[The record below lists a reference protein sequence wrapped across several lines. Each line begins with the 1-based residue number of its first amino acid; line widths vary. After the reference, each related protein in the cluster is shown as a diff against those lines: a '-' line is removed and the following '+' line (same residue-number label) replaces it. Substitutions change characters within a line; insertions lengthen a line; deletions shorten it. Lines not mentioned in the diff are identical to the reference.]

1 MKKVEVYDRI
11 LSVTAAKR
19 DGSRWRHK
27 FSGRARILGG
37 ADGSLTVKGA
47 KPLWKRVAFKG
58 KREPFL
64 VNPPGKRGYFEA
76 RRDLVKTAIKA
87 PRHRLAALHGWLF
100 RERANPW
107 HEEKEWVDVPIRRA
121 PKHRAAAVAAYE
133 QGERERVGYHR
144 PTKKTG
150 ARRAEPEAL
159 RLARLAR
166 QRADYDELQDSGK
179 YQGEYDARTA
189 PAYRQERAGNAAAY
203 YGNPPRPTEGKPD
216 KAILARDLRQS
227 WLQWKRAGRAD
238 EMKAYIEYM
247 TQKHGLQEFWGEIFA
262 GEPTR
267 ALPARS
273 ARQAGLFAEGTRDQ
287 GNLFNNPPR
296 QTAQAKRAA
305 KLKRGIK
312 MARRKHHSRRRK
324 GVMPAGLRAYWAGKR
339 RGGHKLRAN
348 PPKRHKSS
356 RRRRGGGGGRGGR
369 ISIKELAINSGAV
382 LAGIGLPAVA
392 LRTPAIAGFAKEKW
406 QRILLKSAAGYGLSM
421 LARKFVGRRAGEMV
435 LVGTGVG
442 VALDLLPQLAPAV
455 GLGLSDAYDPDQGA
469 LTSVG
474 EMIPAG
480 IAEMLSGYGGGQNML
495 PDTLSGNELDLS
507 DVGEMIPI
515 A

>member
-11 LSVTAAKR
+11 ISVTAAKR

-47 KPLWKRVAFKG
+47 APLWKRVAFKG

-64 VNPPGKRGYFEA
+64 INPPTRRNGYPEA

-87 PRHRLAALHGWLF
+87 PRHRLAALQGWLF

-107 HEEKEWVDVPIRRA
+107 HEKQEFVEVPIRRA
-121 PKHRAAAVAAYE
+121 PKHRAAAVAAWE

-144 PTKKTG
+144 PTKRSG
-150 ARRAEPEAL
+150 PRRAEPEAL

-166 QRADYDELQDSGK
+166 RRSDLGGEFDTRYE
-179 YQGEYDARTA
+179 GEYDARTA
-189 PAYRQERAGNAAAY
+189 PAYRKERAGNASAFY
-203 YGNPPRPTEGKPD
+203 VNPPRSETV
-216 KAILARDLRQS
+216 
-227 WLQWKRAGRAD
+227 
-238 EMKAYIEYM
+238 
-247 TQKHGLQEFWGEIFA
+247 IF
-262 GEPTR
+262 T
-267 ALPARS
+267 
-273 ARQAGLFAEGTRDQ
+273 T
-287 GNLFNNPPR
+287 
-296 QTAQAKRAA
+296 AKRADQTRSQKKGGA
-305 KLKRGIK
+305 AMAHRKRKG
-312 MARRKHHSRRRK
+312 HRK

-348 PPKRHKSS
+348 PPRKHKSAS
-356 RRRRGGGGGRGGR
+356 RRRRGGGGGGGK
-369 ISIKELAINSGAV
+369 ISLKELAIDSGAV
-382 LAGIGLPAVA
+382 LAGIGLPAVV
-392 LRTPAIAGFAKEKW
+392 LRTPDIAGFAKEKW
-406 QRILLKSAAGYGLSM
+406 QRILLKGAAGYGLSL
-421 LARKFVGRRAGEMV
+421 LARKFVGRRAGAMV

-480 IAEMLSGYGGGQNML
+480 MAEMLRGYGGGQMMP

-515 A
+515 T

>member
-47 KPLWKRVAFKG
+47 KPLWKRVPFKG

-64 VNPPGKRGYFEA
+64 VNPPGKRGYFEE

-87 PRHRLAALHGWLF
+87 PRHRLAALQGWLF

-203 YGNPPRPTEGKPD
+203 YGNPPDPRVDQFRRRVLSG
-216 KAILARDLRQS
+216 R
-227 WLQWKRAGRAD
+227 RAGGLSLAEKAELTREIRA
-238 EMKAYIEYM
+238 A
-247 TQKHGLQEFWGEIFA
+247 GLAGSWGDIFGHEFA
-262 GEPTR
+262 G
-267 ALPARS
+267 AHKPAMR
-273 ARQAGLFAEGTRDQ
+273 RQAGLFAEGARDQ

-305 KLKRGIK
+305 KSKRGIK